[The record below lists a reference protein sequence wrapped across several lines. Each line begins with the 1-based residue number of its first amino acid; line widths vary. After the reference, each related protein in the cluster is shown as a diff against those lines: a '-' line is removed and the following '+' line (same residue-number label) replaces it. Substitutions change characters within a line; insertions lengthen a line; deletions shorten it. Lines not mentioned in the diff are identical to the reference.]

1 MKSKTANS
9 KELFFKIPTNL
20 NVPVKSLQAYAAYL
34 WFKKVNRFGIFTKAD
49 LNKKYRNRNNYWL
62 KKLVSMG
69 FITVQGDRYLMKG
82 YQEVWRLLGVKKC
95 RKKSGIYAYK
105 YIKFVLDNDDTFL
118 KDVKDG
124 VFRHLVERKKNQ
136 IAYRLASGRPSRRRD
151 IRRRGTIVEL
161 SGTCT
166 AKMLGYKAFSSG
178 LKYRQKYFR
187 VTRGTKYTYLDEQ
200 GYECTRYECG
210 RISLF

>member
-1 MKSKTANS
+1 MKSKTKNS
-9 KELFFKIPTNL
+9 NKFFYKIPVNL
-20 NVPVKSLQAYAAYL
+20 NVPVKQLQAYAAYL
-34 WFKKVNRFGIFTKAD
+34 WFKKVNRFGHFTKAD

-69 FITVQGDRYLMKG
+69 LITVSGDRYYVKG

-95 RKKSGIYAYK
+95 RKNSGIYAYK
-105 YIKFVLDNDDTFL
+105 YTSFILDNDDTFL

-124 VFRHLVERKKNQ
+124 VFKHLVERKKNQ

-151 IRRRGTIVEL
+151 IRRKGTRVPL
-161 SGTCT
+161 SGKRT
-166 AKMLGYKAFSSG
+166 ATLFGYKAFSSG

-187 VTRGTKYTYLDEQ
+187 VTKGKKFEFLDHQ
-200 GYECTRYECG
+200 GVRTVGYECG